1 MSFRNI
7 VCTQE
12 YFQEYVSYFSGVCLV
27 YSLMDRQLTPTY
39 MQIEIFLIYWAI
51 NFNNWLLS
59 QVLNLNVLKDDLK
72 KKGGALWIYIL
83 IIKDESYISSAIQ
96 IRDRVKFRIL
106 TVLALTSG
114 DADPFLK
121 KALYLVKWKHIELDD
136 WLHDAS

>member
-1 MSFRNI
+1 M
-7 VCTQE
+7 
-12 YFQEYVSYFSGVCLV
+12 
-27 YSLMDRQLTPTY
+27 
-39 MQIEIFLIYWAI
+39 
-51 NFNNWLLS
+51 LS

-72 KKGGALWIYIL
+72 EKGGALWIYL
-83 IIKDESYISSAIQ
+83 VIIKDESYISSAIQ

-136 WLHDAS
+136 WLHDTS